1 MGLNELNQGLALSG
15 IVILITFSA
24 LGILIL
30 LILLLKLIFPTR
42 SMDPVN
48 QVQSDPDPS
57 REDLLKQAAAAGVAI
72 LIKGN
77 QSPKRGSLGSLLEK
91 PVGQWWQKGLDRI
104 HNKERL

>member
-1 MGLNELNQGLALSG
+1 MSELNQGLTLSG
-15 IVILITFSA
+15 IGILITFSA

-30 LILLLKLIFPTR
+30 LILLLKFLFPTR

-48 QVQSDPDPS
+48 KVQSDPDPS
-57 REDLLKQAAAAGVAI
+57 REDLLKQAAAAGVSI

-77 QSPKRGSLGSLLEK
+77 QSVSRGSLGDLLEK

>member
-1 MGLNELNQGLALSG
+1 MSELNQGLTLSG
-15 IVILITFSA
+15 IGILITFSA

-30 LILLLKLIFPTR
+30 LILLLKFLFPTR

-48 QVQSDPDPS
+48 KVQSDPDPS

-72 LIKGN
+72 LMKGN
-77 QSPKRGSLGSLLEK
+77 QSIRRGSLGDLLEK
-91 PVGQWWQKGLDRI
+91 PVGQWWLKGLDRI